1 MGKKGDSVGNS
12 GGKSGQQTATGAE
25 TVEKEVLKETPAL
38 RLGDILKKEMK
49 VKGLTISH
57 LSKECG
63 ICRTTIHNW
72 IQGIGPSANNIPS
85 LITLCLYFDISLEY
99 LLFGMEFSK
108 RFDGGE
114 DGPSEM
120 VYQGSYEDRG
130 ELYSIFIKRLKS
142 PN

>member
-1 MGKKGDSVGNS
+1 MEKKVILEE
-12 GGKSGQQTATGAE
+12 AP
-25 TVEKEVLKETPAL
+25 VL
-38 RLGDILKKEMK
+38 RLGKILKKNMEA
-49 VKGLTISH
+49 KGITISG

-63 ICRTTIHNW
+63 ISRTTIHNW

-108 RFDGGE
+108 SFTGE
-114 DGPSEM
+114 NDESSEM
-120 VYQGSYEDRG
+120 VYQGNYEDRG
-130 ELYSIFIKRLKS
+130 ELYSIYIKKLKS